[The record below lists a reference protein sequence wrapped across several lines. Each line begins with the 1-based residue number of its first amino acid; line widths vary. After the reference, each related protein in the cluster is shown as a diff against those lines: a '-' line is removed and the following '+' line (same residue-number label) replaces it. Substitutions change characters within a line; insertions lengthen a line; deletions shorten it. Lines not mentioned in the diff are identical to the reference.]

1 MNKNKFMLHGRFDKY
16 SPLTIKIY
24 IALIF
29 MLLTSAMY
37 AAMVDRSDTHVFKQH
52 DKSNYHNVGN
62 MWLRVSNYG
71 FFGSG
76 SDTQNQW
83 PSLEY
88 PGGSGID
95 YLFQGALWFGAK
107 KVRRNRDGEPLY
119 WRNWPAEKGPND
131 VVTFDQIPAGNI
143 VKMVVD
149 TLVTVGFDG
158 DRSLYEFLPAYNTRE
173 FQNVNYARYN
183 MEDKVVTRSTRQ
195 HRRAFDDDGDGRID
209 EDPVGRDF
217 PFRAEFDRNNNRQ
230 LPVEF
235 ADFAGLYVHQ
245 LGGVGAGLI
254 DAHFEIWYPLG
265 FQDLGY
271 TRPRTEVYN
280 YASYTD
286 DDRDGLVDED
296 DAPISEQD
304 FKGYYY
310 DYSPFG
316 WVGQRT
322 TGASAGS
329 NFHSPL
335 NIAVRQMSFAWSF
348 DYIKNLVYV
357 EFNITNMHPT
367 DTLYDCAM
375 AIYIDADCGPQS
387 YSGDERSEDDLSG
400 YMRGEGY
407 EFAFSYDADFDGGL
421 TPHYIGVRV
430 CTPDP
435 DSDLVFSCWY
445 WERGRGPNDFDPL
458 NHNLPPGRRTANE
471 KYWLMTGRNPD
482 SDKYQPLRRPD
493 LIDPLFIQDTQPMD
507 TRFLFAFYGD
517 MKGYYE
523 EERTEYS
530 WNLHPGQTMKIVVA
544 VFPGDT
550 IEDLKTTARHAKAI
564 YGEAQNLLT
573 VTLPDIFPHYEPP
586 EPPIFPRMYAEMVE
600 PVPNQI
606 DIDVYWD
613 NRSEFSMNY
622 ILVERNE
629 IGWRPGTDYDSDPT
643 HPDVAA
649 WMAHESFPVH
659 FRWDGVNWDES
670 PFVNPFTGHR
680 LRHDFEGYSLWGRS
694 ARGNFDSW
702 MLFDKWDRFNTDL
715 DKKDYVVNQFT
726 DVDPETSVFNDR
738 TGDMGRD
745 RGLPNPLPSVVRGV
759 VEGRPPLQ
767 VIDAD
772 FLQSPDFPDRGRFY
786 DYSGAGRSYYRLDE
800 FFLLKAI
807 AVGDTVFGIPLYNT
821 LTRAEAIAHP
831 SFSEQRPLPDEPRPG
846 DFLTEAQKILNRRIF
861 KHPML
866 DDKIFDALVDDAL
879 IPLPGH
885 LGQNKVVGG
894 NPNDLEALE
903 TPESEKD
910 RLARRY
916 YTSTIQNVPKG
927 REYYVSVTAFNRGMP
942 AWKLPPLESGRDAN
956 VRIFFPGPVAKSNMN
971 NIYVVPNPYRGSSNF
986 DGHIDGDDK
995 GDKGRRIWFVNL
1007 PMRCNVQIYTLAGDL
1022 VAEFEHNGMM
1032 PQPIISTSKAA
1043 SLGIASSGIHPWNLL
1058 SRNNQI
1064 IASGLYFFSVKCRDS
1079 GDVKVG
1085 KFAVIR

>member
-1 MNKNKFMLHGRFDKY
+1 MNKFEFMPLGS

-24 IALIF
+24 ITLIF
-29 MLLTSAMY
+29 ILLTSSMF
-37 AAMVDRSDTHVFKQH
+37 AAMVDRSDQHVFKQH

-107 KVRRNRDGEPLY
+107 KIRRHNITNEELY
-119 WRNWPAEKGPND
+119 WVNWPLNKRD
-131 VVTFDQIPAGNI
+131 VTADTLEI
-143 VKMVVD
+143 VGVRKVVVD

-158 DRSLYEFLPAYNTRE
+158 DASLYEFLPAYNTRE
-173 FQNVNYARYN
+173 FTNVNYTLYN
-183 MEDKVVTRSTRQ
+183 MDDKVVTRSTRQ
-195 HRRAFDDDGDGRID
+195 HRRGFDDDGDGKID
-209 EDPVGRDF
+209 EDPIGRDF
-217 PFRAEFDRNNNRQ
+217 PFREAHE
-230 LPVEF
+230 LPTQF
-235 ADFAGLYVHQ
+235 ADFAGLYVHE
-245 LGGVGAGLI
+245 VANAAGII
-254 DAHFEIWYPLG
+254 DANFEIWYPLG
-265 FQDLGY
+265 FQNLGY
-271 TRPRTEVYN
+271 TRPRTDVFN

-286 DDRDGLVDED
+286 DDHDGLRDED

-304 FKGYYY
+304 FIGYYY

-322 TGASAGS
+322 TGASAGR
-329 NFHSPL
+329 NTHVPL

-367 DTLYDCAM
+367 DTLFDCAM
-375 AIYIDADCGPQS
+375 AIYIDADVGPQS
-387 YSGDERSEDDLSG
+387 YSGDERSEDDKSG

-407 EFAFSYDADFDGGL
+407 EFAFTFDADFDGGL
-421 TPHYIGVRV
+421 TPHYVGIRV

-435 DSDLVFSCWY
+435 DAELEFACWY
-445 WERGRGPNDFDPL
+445 WERGKGPDDFKPQDYE
-458 NHNLPPGRRTANE
+458 GIGTRKTANE

-482 SDKYQPLRRPD
+482 EAKYKTLRQ
-493 LIDPLFIQDTQPMD
+493 DPLTHPDPMFIHPETFD

-517 MKGYYE
+517 MNGYDAP
-523 EERTEYS
+523 TDHS
-530 WNLHPGQTMKIVVA
+530 WNLKPGQTMKIVVA

-550 IEDLKTTARHAKAI
+550 LEDLKTTARHAKAI
-564 YGEAQNLLT
+564 YGQAQDLLT
-573 VTLPDIFPHYEPP
+573 VTLPDTFPHYEPP
-586 EPPIFPRMYAEMVE
+586 EPPIFPKMYSELVE
-600 PVPNQI
+600 PFPNQI
-606 DIDVYWD
+606 DIEVYWD
-613 NRSEFSMNY
+613 NRSEFSINY
-622 ILVERNE
+622 LLVERNE
-629 IGWRPGTDYDSDPT
+629 IGWRPGTTFDSDPDLVT
-643 HPDVAA
+643 D
-649 WMAHESFPVH
+649 WSEFPEQ
-659 FRWDGVNWDES
+659 FRWDGVTWDES
-670 PFVNPFTGHR
+670 PYVNPFTGHR

-702 MLFDKWDRFNTDL
+702 MLFQKWDKFNTTIDIA
-715 DKKDYVVNQFT
+715 DYVANAHI
-726 DVDPETSVFNDR
+726 DSVFNDR

-745 RGLPNPLPSVVRGV
+745 TGLPNPLIGG
-759 VEGRPPLQ
+759 GRPPLQ
-767 VIDAD
+767 VIAAD
-772 FLQSPDFPDRGRFY
+772 FEKSADFPNSGRFY
-786 DYSGAGRSYYRLDE
+786 DYSGEGRSYFKLDE
-800 FFLLKAI
+800 SYFPSAI
-807 AVGDTVFGIPLYNT
+807 EVGDVVFGIPIYNT
-821 LTRAEAIAHP
+821 RTR
-831 SFSEQRPLPDEPRPG
+831 SEVMDDPDFNLQRSGE
-846 DFLTEAQKILNRRIF
+846 FLTETQKVINRRLF
-861 KHPML
+861 KHPEL
-866 DDKIFDALVDDAL
+866 RDEIFDALVDDAL

-894 NPNDLEALE
+894 DPNSLTALE

-916 YTSTIQNVPKG
+916 YTARVPNVPKG
-927 REYYVSVTAFNRGMP
+927 REYYVSVTAFNRGLP
-942 AWKLPPLESGRDAN
+942 AWQLPPLESGRDAN
-956 VRIFFPGPVAKSNMN
+956 VQIFFPGPIAKSNMN
-971 NIYVVPNPYRGSSNF
+971 NIYVVPNPYRGSSTF

-1022 VAEFEHNGMM
+1022 VHEFEHNGMM
-1032 PQPIISTSKAA
+1032 PQPIISTSKAS
-1043 SLGIASSGIHPWNLL
+1043 SLGIAASGIHPWNLL

-1064 IASGLYFFSVKCRDS
+1064 IASGLYFFSVKDRDT